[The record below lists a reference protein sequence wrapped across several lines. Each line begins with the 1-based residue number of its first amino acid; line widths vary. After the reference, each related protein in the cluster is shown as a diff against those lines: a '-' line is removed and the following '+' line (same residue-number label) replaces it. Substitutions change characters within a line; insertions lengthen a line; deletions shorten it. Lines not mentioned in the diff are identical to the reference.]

1 MGARPRDDYNPPVAT
16 NDDSGRPTKTPD
28 KDMVFVYGQR
38 EGDAYSV
45 LRRRGENVELGAI
58 AKLEEGKPIH
68 GEVVRLN
75 RRDEHPLLFDVDVVA
90 DTQAVA
96 GRGGP
101 PQVATE
107 AHRENWEEI
116 FGKRKDRQL

>member
-28 KDMVFVYGQR
+28 KDMVFVYGKR

-58 AKLEEGKPIH
+58 AKLEERKPIH

-75 RRDEHPLLFDVDVVA
+75 RRDEHPLLFDVDVLA
-90 DTQAVA
+90 DTQATGL
-96 GRGGP
+96 GRP
-101 PQVATE
+101 AQVATDAYREHWE
-107 AHRENWEEI
+107 AI
-116 FGKRKDRQL
+116 FGEG

>member
-1 MGARPRDDYNPPVAT
+1 MGVPRRDDYNSPVAFN

-28 KDMVFVYGQR
+28 NDMVFVYGKR

-90 DTQAVA
+90 DAQSLG
-96 GRGGP
+96 GRSGP
-101 PQVATE
+101 AQVATE
-107 AHRENWEEI
+107 AYRENWEE
-116 FGKRKDRQL
+116 